1 MANRRID
8 YTIGFKPDKSGLN
21 SIYNSLKEIQQM
33 TAKDYMLK
41 FSKSDNIYQARVE
54 LEAIQGQ
61 VLNIANSYS
70 KSFDSKL
77 GVVNLRNFDNEL
89 QKCNIQSKDLFT
101 ILSKVG
107 KEDVFN
113 NIIRSSLTANV
124 QLEKTTS
131 FLDKMGETL
140 TSTIRWGISSRLMN
154 SFVGSVK
161 GSFTYIKELDTSLN
175 NIRIVT
181 GKSADEWQLLQKK
194 LTRRQVL

>member
-8 YTIGFKPDKSGLN
+8 YTIGFKPDKTSLN

-77 GVVNLRNFDNEL
+77 GVVDLRNFDNE
-89 QKCNIQSKDLFT
+89 
-101 ILSKVG
+101 
-107 KEDVFN
+107 
-113 NIIRSSLTANV
+113 
-124 QLEKTTS
+124 
-131 FLDKMGETL
+131 
-140 TSTIRWGISSRLMN
+140 
-154 SFVGSVK
+154 
-161 GSFTYIKELDTSLN
+161 
-175 NIRIVT
+175 
-181 GKSADEWQLLQKK
+181 
-194 LTRRQVL
+194 